1 MFEDGPLRKFLR
13 ERRSPVAYPVNS
25 EIEKM
30 REAKRIEWQRKGYP
44 PGLIDKALSL
54 ADGWIESMAGAFTPP
69 GRPDIRKEIIT
80 SSYSKALEVAD
91 RWISTMH
98 RAPEL

>member
-1 MFEDGPLRKFLR
+1 M
-13 ERRSPVAYPVNS
+13 SPVAYPPVNS

-30 REAKRIEWQRKGYP
+30 REAKRIEWERKGYP

-54 ADGWIESMAGAFTPP
+54 ADGWVESMAGAFTPP
-69 GRPDIRKEIIT
+69 NRPDIRKEIIT
-80 SSYSKALEVAD
+80 SSYPKGLEVAEK
-91 RWISTMH
+91 WISTMH